1 MKSDPSPP
9 SDPLALRGPGGPG
22 WDDMKLQ
29 KLWLA
34 TQRRDWRSLAVVGA
48 SKDLDTLWVAELIAK
63 LAWWYRGQ
71 PSCVFDLRDLRLRL
85 VEYHEREV
93 TNQVGLGQCVVIAL
107 GPSSRTRPRSPWPG
121 PPTPSSSASGSV
133 RATSSPPRRQSARW
147 ARLRARL
154 GRRAAAALHAGDQRS
169 EGRPVKAL
177 GVVALAVASATCARA
192 PSGTAGE
199 VQTPGTQSETAAAA
213 PSPERPRPPRPRTTT
228 SEIAELIYDGG

>member
-1 MKSDPSPP
+1 MKSDPVPP

-48 SKDLDTLWVAELIAK
+48 SRDLDTLWVAELIAK

-107 GPSSRTRPRSPWPG
+107 RSVFEN
-121 PPTPSSSASGSV
+121 PTTVPMARSADAVVLCIGLGKSDFKSAEKTISELGRDRVLGSV
-133 RATSSPPRRQSARW
+133 VVRQRRSTPATSGAR
-147 ARLRARL
+147 
-154 GRRAAAALHAGDQRS
+154 
-169 EGRPVKAL
+169 
-177 GVVALAVASATCARA
+177 VV
-192 PSGTAGE
+192 P
-199 VQTPGTQSETAAAA
+199 
-213 PSPERPRPPRPRTTT
+213 
-228 SEIAELIYDGG
+228 